1 MGFCR
6 KRAVEPGVTVRNQD
20 GSPWVPVP
28 LTQAMDELSRDMY
41 VVNILQPYVPGRPEV
56 SSVEIEINDTT
67 RISATRISATY
78 GTERRDTTGV
88 CHDSKNGFVLPFNWN
103 LLGDGTHTARA
114 FADGVEFDSATFTV
128 TTQGAEFQSGAER

>member
-28 LTQAMDELSRDMY
+28 LTQAMDELGRDMY
-41 VVNILQPYVPGRPEV
+41 VVNVLQPYVPGRPEV
-56 SSVEIEINDTT
+56 SSVEIEINGTT
-67 RISATRISATY
+67 RLPAVY
-78 GTERRDTTGV
+78 GTERRDTTSV
-88 CHDSKNGFVLPFNWN
+88 CGDSNNGFVLPFNWN
-103 LLGDGTHTARA
+103 LLGEGTHTARA

-128 TTQGAEFQSGAER
+128 TTLFPGLLRGAER